1 MSRKYLALLA
11 GLALVVLASGATL
24 RRWLSDTTETPTPA
38 PTEVSALENL
48 SERVD
53 FRRRAEFL
61 ADRASM
67 VADRVEYDVEAGATA
82 VRWGTSDT
90 TLTTAVG
97 HAIVIRILPASDTA
111 RVKVRGSV
119 SEPLRAP
126 GSPAKETQAHAYLVI
141 VGRRR
146 DGATISMAAASSGNT
161 VSTTCG
167 GMVVDR
173 FVLDIGLDDA
183 LAGAGVFDLDGRTR
197 GMILECEGGLA
208 PVPVASVDKL
218 LAAAS
223 SVSGRLLDIYG
234 FTVKPLDGRLRAYF
248 HLDSG
253 FIVTEVNLASAV
265 ASQLRV
271 GDALMAI
278 DSHTV
283 AQLADLA
290 PLVASGDS
298 AVHTAVRR
306 RGTSTST
313 IRLARR
319 PASGTRRDELDIG
332 VGAEES
338 SRGIRITSVR
348 HGSPAETAGLVA
360 GDRLVRVGNRPV
372 RSESDA
378 RRLLVSMSAAPTFVV
393 FEHGG
398 VQRGI
403 LIGP

>member
-1 MSRKYLALLA
+1 MSRQYLALLA
-11 GLALVVLASGATL
+11 GIALVILVSGATL
-24 RRWLSDTTETPTPA
+24 RRWLGGTTEAPTPA

-53 FRRRAEFL
+53 FQRRAEFL

-67 VADRVEYDVEAGATA
+67 VAARVEYDVDAGATA
-82 VRWGTSDT
+82 LRWGTGDT
-90 TLTTAVG
+90 VLTTAVG
-97 HAIVIRILPASDTA
+97 HAVVIRILAASDTA
-111 RVKVRGSV
+111 PISLGRSV
-119 SEPLRAP
+119 GARLRAP
-126 GSPAKETQAHAYLVI
+126 VTPAMQTQAYLLI

-146 DGATISMAAASSGNT
+146 DGAMMSMEAASSGTT

-167 GMVVDR
+167 GITVDR

-183 LAGAGVFDLDGRTR
+183 LAGAGLFDMDGRTR
-197 GMILECEGGLA
+197 GMILRCEGGLA
-208 PVPVASVDKL
+208 AVPVSSVGQL
-218 LAAAS
+218 LAAAG
-223 SVSGRLLDIYG
+223 SVNGRLLEIYG
-234 FTVKPLDGRLRAYF
+234 FTVTPLDERLSAYF

-253 FIVTEVNLASAV
+253 FIVTAVSLASAV

-271 GDALMAI
+271 GDALMSI

-283 AQLADLA
+283 AQLGDLA

-298 AVHTAVRR
+298 AIHTAVRR

-313 IRLARR
+313 IRLAHQSTS
-319 PASGTRRDELDIG
+319 ATRRDELDIA

-348 HGSPAETAGLVA
+348 HGSPAEAAGLVA
-360 GDRLVRVGNRPV
+360 GDRLVRVDNRPV
-372 RSESDA
+372 RSEADA

-398 VQRGI
+398 IQHGI
-403 LIGP
+403 LIGQ